1 MPLTVEIV
9 NEALHDIQDTL
20 LQENYTLKDFS
31 KMPIPPERTILQYWN
46 EPREL
51 REELMYDRVALASS
65 MHDRIAMMNAGQDS
79 AFIQITNAIDKGEP
93 AMFFLDAPGD
103 TDWWAG
109 IFFKS

>member
-20 LQENYTLKDFS
+20 LQENFTLKDFP
-31 KMPIPPERTILQYWN
+31 KMPVPPERTVLQYWN

-51 REELMYDRVALASS
+51 REELMYDQVALAAT
-65 MHDRIAMMNAGQDS
+65 MHDRITMMNAGQDL
-79 AFIQITNAIDKGEP
+79 AFTQITNAIDKAEP

-103 TDWWAG
+103 KNWWTG